1 MKKILL
7 ILIIGTLLANCA
19 VKKTDPKKE
28 TEKEVVETVE
38 SVIKNLDN
46 PRTGTLQII
55 NTNQELLLKQ
65 SGDKCGEWGGDTEEF
80 RIYRISYKGKILVDY
95 KKTIIDCDDPY
106 SEKNDPKIIEKN
118 GFELTDTELK
128 LIDDC
133 INELIHHKLSVEPRI
148 SHSGIANYVIARDSS
163 LVIVDYPSFKW
174 PKFKELT
181 KIITRK

>member
-1 MKKILL
+1 MKKILP

-28 TEKEVVETVE
+28 NEKEVVETVE
-38 SVIKNLDN
+38 SVLKNLNN
-46 PRTGTLQII
+46 PKTGTLQLI
-55 NTNQELLLKQ
+55 NTYQEILLKQ

-80 RIYRISYKGKILVDY
+80 RVYKTSYKGKILADY

-106 SEKNDPKIIEKN
+106 SEKNEPKIIEKN
-118 GFELTDTELK
+118 GFELTDKELT

-133 INELIHHKLSVEPRI
+133 IIELIHQKLSVEPRI
-148 SHSGIANYVIARDSS
+148 SHSGIANYVIARDST
-163 LVIVDYPSFKW
+163 LVIVDYPSFNW